1 MAKYYSGIDTSVGV
15 GAETLDGMLASGS
28 EFGIFPSQD
37 IDCQGISASG
47 VAHIIGGIKDT
58 DGDLGNSGQ
67 VLSSTGTGLD
77 WIDAGGGGAT
87 TINNNA
93 DNRIIT
99 GSATV
104 NTLNAESSLQYD
116 GNSLF
121 FSDDKAIKFGSNLRM
136 QIYTDGSVNYI
147 KSATDGSGAFPISI
161 HSGSNERVRITSNG
175 SVVIGGD
182 TPATAGTTQLTLRD
196 NGQVGLSLLCGA
208 IQNATITFGGVADG
222 YSSGSSGYDDGKIMY
237 DNSNNHMQ
245 FNTAGSER
253 FRIDSGGQIIFQPMT
268 TSERNAL
275 SAQAGGVIYNSDDNK
290 LQVYNGS
297 GWVNLH

>member
-1 MAKYYSGIDTSVGV
+1 MAKYYSGIATGT
-15 GAETLDGMLASGS
+15 TLDSMLAGGS

-161 HSGSNERVRITSNG
+161 HSGSNERLRITSAG
-175 SVVIGGD
+175 EVKCTSTTAPFYPPVV
-182 TPATAGTTQLTLRD
+182 TTAQ
-196 NGQVGLSLLCGA
+196 
-208 IQNATITFGGVADG
+208 
-222 YSSGSSGYDDGKIMY
+222 
-237 DNSNNHMQ
+237 
-245 FNTAGSER
+245 
-253 FRIDSGGQIIFQPMT
+253 
-268 TSERNAL
+268 RNAI
-275 SAQAGGVIYNSDDNK
+275 SGMTQGAVVYDSDLDT
-290 LQVYNGS
+290 LCFYNGS
-297 GWVNLH
+297 AWRKVTHTAA